1 MDMVEE
7 SKKRIKEGKFLAR
20 RSKGYIPKRRHPIQ
34 RNTKEALSAIGI
46 RNRIFQNN
54 REEKKKGLIAGGIK
68 RIAEAVSYRVPIVVS
83 RVRYYGDND
92 AYPICPRCKLTID
105 REYMAYCDRCGQRLD
120 WSMIEYARV
129 CYGGAREKDT

>member
-1 MDMVEE
+1 MVEE

-20 RSKGYIPKRRHPIQ
+20 RSKGYILKRGHPIQ
-34 RNTKEALSAIGI
+34 RKDKGTTAATGI

-54 REEKKKGLIAGGIK
+54 REEEKKGLIAGGIK

-92 AYPICPRCKLTID
+92 VYPICPRCKLTID